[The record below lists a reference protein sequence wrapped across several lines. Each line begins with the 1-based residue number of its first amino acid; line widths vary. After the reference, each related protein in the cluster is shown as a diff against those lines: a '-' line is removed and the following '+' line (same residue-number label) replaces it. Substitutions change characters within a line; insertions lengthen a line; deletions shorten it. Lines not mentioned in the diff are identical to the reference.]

1 MIFIDF
7 IATVAVY
14 IIGSILLIGKHLLD
28 MALDL
33 HYYIGDAGLLLI
45 LFPITFTILYRRNCR
60 TEVIECSDSE

>member
-14 IIGSILLIGKHLLD
+14 IIGSILLIGKHLMQ

-33 HYYIGDAGLLLI
+33 HYYIGDIGVFLI
-45 LFPITFTILYRRNCR
+45 LYPITVAILHRRNCR
-60 TEVIECSDSE
+60 AEVIECSDSE